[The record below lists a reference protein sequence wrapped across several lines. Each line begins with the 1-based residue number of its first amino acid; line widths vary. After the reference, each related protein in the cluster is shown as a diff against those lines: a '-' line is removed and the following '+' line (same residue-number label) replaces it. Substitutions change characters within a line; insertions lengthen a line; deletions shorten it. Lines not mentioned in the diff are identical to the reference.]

1 MNSLKKITLI
11 HDPFSKDGWITKHVE
26 DIHAFL
32 ASQFQDFPAT
42 ARIYHSHIA
51 VANDVTPHDKES
63 IDRLSAMDGEF
74 YCVVYPADLISFG
87 SWVAAK
93 VFGYAVGLLVPKPPN
108 ATLRN
113 TSAAS
118 PNNELAG
125 RTNSARINGR
135 IPDIFGT
142 VRSTPDLIA
151 LPYTLYDNNVEVEHT
166 IMCIGRGTHEIHDF
180 YDGDTRIVDIAGST
194 VQVYSPNTD
203 IVIGTPSYSVGA
215 AITDEPLSTQKSD
228 SVNGQVMRPSNSNSM
243 GANLDIEFKYP
254 NEIKLTV
261 ASSRDFTKVF
271 TSGDVLTIA
280 GANFDVDDDLNGATP
295 DVNVSLDGD
304 YTILAVSA
312 KLITVSSPAAI
323 NSNWNLLDN
332 LPSNI
337 TPPTNATLA
346 SNLPKWI
353 GPFVLESAT
362 RQRILANFVALNGIY
377 EDNGKAQFAYWVDVE
392 LEITPIDLSDTP
404 IGAPEIATGTLMGS
418 AVSKDTVGITIDYT
432 TSFVGRCSVRA
443 RRSSTTDTGFQGS
456 VVDEVKW
463 KDLFG
468 ASSLPVTNFGNVTVL
483 RSRTYA
489 TAGALS
495 VKERKLNMLV
505 TRKIPRR
512 EVDGSMS
519 EVLYASNR
527 ASDIMAAIS
536 FDPFIGNRPLAQV
549 DLDNIY
555 DTVDEIEAYF
565 GTDEAVNFGYTFDAT
580 NLSFEES
587 IGIVASAIFCT
598 PYRLNNVL
606 RLSFERET
614 DDSILLFN
622 HRNKLPNT
630 DKRTQTFGIQN
641 DFDGVEFQYVD
652 PTDDAVVTYY
662 VPVAGSAVSPKKY
675 ESQGVRTKVQAH
687 FLAWRMWNK
696 LRHQKVSVEFSSTHE
711 AELLVRQ
718 DRILVAD
725 NTRTDTQDGEI
736 LGQSGLVLDCSQVLI
751 FSPGKTYTVFLQL
764 PDGTVDNIAVTAG
777 TENNQMMLGRA
788 PLEALALDHDL
799 CRRATYMLVANDET
813 RARAFLVAEKTS
825 NSDMTCAVKAGNYD
839 ARYYEHDTD
848 FINDLIP

>member
-1 MNSLKKITLI
+1 MTTLKKITLI
-11 HDPFSKDGWITKHVE
+11 YDPCSIDGWVTKQVE
-26 DIHAFL
+26 DIHAYLISIF
-32 ASQFQDFPAT
+32 DYFPAT
-42 ARIYHSHIA
+42 GRIYHSHIA
-51 VANDVTPHDKES
+51 VANDVTPHDQES
-63 IDRLSAMDGEF
+63 IDRLSTMDGEF
-74 YCVVYPADLISFG
+74 YCVVYPAGIETLIAIG
-87 SWVAAK
+87 IGVLLT
-93 VFGYAVGLLVPKPPN
+93 VGVMLLMPKPPN

-113 TSAAS
+113 TSASS

-125 RTNSARINGR
+125 RTNSPRINGR

-151 LPYTLYDNNVEVEHT
+151 LPYVLYDNNVEVEHT
-166 IMCIGRGTHEIHDF
+166 IMCVGRGTHEIHDF

-194 VQVYSPNTD
+194 VQVYDPNTD
-203 IVIGTPSYSVGA
+203 IDTGAPSYTVGA
-215 AITDEPLSTQKSD
+215 AITSSPLSTQKSD

-243 GANLDIEFKYP
+243 GANLDVQFRYP
-254 NEIKLTV
+254 NEILLTV
-261 ASSRDFTKVF
+261 PSTRDFTKVF
-271 TSGDVLTIA
+271 ASGDVLTITDA
-280 GANFDVDDDLNGATP
+280 VFNVDHDLNAGTANI
-295 DVNVSLDGD
+295 DVSLDGD

-323 NSNWNLLDN
+323 NSNWDLLDN
-332 LPSNI
+332 LASDT
-337 TPPTNATLA
+337 TPATNAKLA

-353 GPFVLESAT
+353 GPFVLESTT
-362 RQRILANFVALNGIY
+362 RQRILANFVALNGLY
-377 EDNGKAQFAYWVDVE
+377 KDNGSAQFAYSATVE

-404 IGAPEIATGTLMGS
+404 IGSPETATGTLTGS
-418 AVSKDTVGITIDYT
+418 AVAKDTVGITVDYT
-432 TSFVGRCSVRA
+432 TTFVGRCSVRA
-443 RRSSTTDTGFQGS
+443 RRSSTTDTAFAGT

-468 ASSLPVTNFGNVTVL
+468 ASSLLVTDFGDVTVV

-512 EVDGSMS
+512 EVDGAMS
-519 EVLYASNR
+519 TILYSSDR

-536 FDPFIGNRPLAQV
+536 FDPYIGNRPLAQV

-555 DTVDEIEAYF
+555 DTVDEIEDYF

-606 RLSFERET
+606 RISFERET
-614 DDSILLFN
+614 DDSVLLFN

-630 DKRTQTFGIQN
+630 DKRTQTFGIQD

-652 PTDDAVVTYY
+652 PDDDAVVTYY
-662 VPVAGSAVSPKKY
+662 VPAGGGAVSPKKY
-675 ESQGVRTKVQAH
+675 ESQGVRSTVQAH

-696 LRHQKVSVEFSSTHE
+696 LRYQKVSVEFSSTHE

-725 NTRTDTQDGEI
+725 NTRTDTQDGEVVS
-736 LGQSGLVLDCSQVLI
+736 QAGLVLDCSQALTFVV
-751 FSPGKTYTVFLQL
+751 GKTYTVFLQL

-777 TENNQMMLGRA
+777 SANNQMLLSRA
-788 PLEALALDHDL
+788 PLEPLALDHDL

-848 FINDLIP
+848 FINDLIS